1 MVIKISNAMVE
12 IQATKNIIIVLV
24 TLSLKN
30 VITSLT
36 NEEEENQYK
45 KKLDKIKPINFNS
58 VSKLIVD

>member
-30 VITSLT
+30 VVTSLT
-36 NEEEENQYK
+36 NEEEEN
-45 KKLDKIKPINFNS
+45 
-58 VSKLIVD
+58 